1 MKKLIKTFF
10 ITLSIFIFLAS
21 ITRAEDDKYS
31 FGDHELNF
39 FSGMLN
45 NDIHPAVPD
54 EASRRA
60 QQRQEEFNK
69 MEARLRQMDYHMN
82 ERSPARQF
90 LQNQI

>member
-1 MKKLIKTFF
+1 MRKCTFLFFREIEF
-10 ITLSIFIFLAS
+10 IN
-21 ITRAEDDKYS
+21 
-31 FGDHELNF
+31 NF
-39 FSGMLN
+39 PTGMMN
-45 NDIHPAVPD
+45 NDIHPVPD

-60 QQRQEEFNK
+60 QQRQEEFNR